1 MAWRIHGNVGRHH
14 PVHFFSFAH
23 ATSAVR
29 TTKSNDLSDANKK
42 YKRHTHTHTH
52 THTHPSQP
60 LRIAEWR
67 RALRTWRPRI
77 PFPFFFISKAKKKQ
91 KKTNPNFRP
100 HRFLP
105 TKKKWSK
112 SWRHHLPFCWQIL
125 FLPSKF
131 PSKDALDKKKRNL
144 DLQTKRDSRWENSEW
159 DCETKNDAI
168 LLMLLF
174 EPFHLFPLIRPNP
187 LPSLRWNI
195 PFESKPWQ
203 IRPSFIFSQLC
214 VFVKKK

>member
-52 THTHPSQP
+52 THT
-60 LRIAEWR
+60 R
-67 RALRTWRPRI
+67 RSLWELQSGVERWGRGAHGFHFL
-77 PFPFFFISKAKKKQ
+77 FFYFEGKKKQ

>member
-1 MAWRIHGNVGRHH
+1 MVM
-14 PVHFFSFAH
+14 
-23 ATSAVR
+23 SADITQSISSLSPTLRRRCVQQSR
-29 TTKSNDLSDANKK
+29 TTWATRIRNIKDT
-42 YKRHTHTHTH
+42 HTHTHTH
-52 THTHPSQP
+52 THT
-60 LRIAEWR
+60 R
-67 RALRTWRPRI
+67 RSLWELQSGVERWGRGAHGFHFL
-77 PFPFFFISKAKKKQ
+77 FFLFRRQKKNK

-214 VFVKKK
+214 VFVKKNKKK